1 MGRYGFYQQL
11 KKKALNVLFCA
22 SEVAPFEKT
31 GGLADVAGSL
41 PLALA
46 RHGVQLRIMMPK
58 YRGIGA
64 CEKKISEGV
73 RIHFIKHEEYFN
85 RAGLYG
91 NDRGDY
97 PDNLQR
103 FSFFCHE
110 VLNLAKELGFQPDIV
125 HAHDWQCALL
135 PVLLKT
141 TFANDGFY
149 DRTKSVLTIHNIA
162 YQGHFSQ
169 KQFGNLG
176 LDPSFFSM
184 EGFEFYGK
192 INFLKAGLLFADFL
206 TTVSPTYAEEIKTK
220 EFGFG
225 LEGVIRK
232 KEKSLRGILNGI
244 DQETWNPAKDSRI
257 AKTYSVTSLEGKK
270 VCKEALQK
278 RCGFDADADIP
289 VFGMVTRLAEQKGFE
304 LVSEICDELV
314 AKPAQFVILG
324 DGDAVYRTVF
334 RNLAARHPK
343 RVAALIG
350 FDAIQAHAVYAGADF
365 FLMPS
370 YFEPCG
376 LGQMISMRYGT
387 LPVVRRVG
395 GLADTVIDAD
405 LHPEKGNGFVF
416 VEQTPE
422 KLMAAI
428 RRALKAFK
436 DKPRLSML
444 RKTAMKTDFS
454 WDKSAEKYAQLYRK
468 VLSAG
473 DDGVIHSP
481 DQRAAIKGS
490 RP

>member
-1 MGRYGFYQQL
+1 MR
-11 KKKALNVLFCA
+11 KSINVLFCS

-41 PLALA
+41 PIALA
-46 RHGVQLRIMMPK
+46 KVGMQLRVVMPK
-58 YRGIGA
+58 YRGIGVSQ
-64 CEKKISEGV
+64 KKISDGV
-73 RIHFIKHEEYFN
+73 RIHFIENEEYFN

-110 VLNLAKELGFQPDIV
+110 ALNLAKAIGFQPDIV
-125 HAHDWQCALL
+125 HAHDWQTALL

-141 TFANDGFY
+141 KFVNDAFY
-149 DRTKSVLTIHNIA
+149 ARAKSVLTVHNIA

-176 LDPSFFSM
+176 LDPELFSM
-184 EGFEFYGK
+184 DGFEFYGK
-192 INFLKAGLLFADFL
+192 INLLKAGLLFGDFL
-206 TTVSPTYAEEIKTK
+206 TTVSPTYAEEIKTR

-225 LEGVIRK
+225 LEGVVRK
-232 KEKSLRGILNGI
+232 KEKVLRGILNGI
-244 DQETWNPAKDSRI
+244 DQDLWNPAKDPHI
-257 AKTYSVTSLEGKK
+257 AKMYGVTSLEGKK
-270 VCKEALQK
+270 ICKQALQK
-278 RCGFDADADIP
+278 NCGFEVNADIP
-289 VFGMVTRLAEQKGFE
+289 LFGMVTRLAEQKGLE

-314 AKPAQFVILG
+314 AKHAQFVILG
-324 DGDAVYRTVF
+324 DGDAVYHTTF
-334 RNLAARHPK
+334 RNIAARHPK
-343 RVAALIG
+343 NTAAFLR
-350 FDAIQAHAVYAGADF
+350 FDTDQAHAIYAGSDF

-416 VEQTPE
+416 VERTPE
-422 KLMAAI
+422 KLMSVI

-436 DKPRLSML
+436 DRTRMQAL
-444 RKTAMKTDFS
+444 RKTAVKADFS
-454 WDKSAEKYAQLYRK
+454 WDKSAEKYAQIYRK
-468 VLSAG
+468 VLSAKEA
-473 DDGVIHSP
+473 P
-481 DQRAAIKGS
+481 A
-490 RP
+490 